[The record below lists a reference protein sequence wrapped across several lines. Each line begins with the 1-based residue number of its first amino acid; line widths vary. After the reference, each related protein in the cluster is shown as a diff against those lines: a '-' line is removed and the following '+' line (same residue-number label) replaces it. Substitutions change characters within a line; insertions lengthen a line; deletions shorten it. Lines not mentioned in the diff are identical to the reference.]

1 MERSS
6 SSTTTRGQV
15 DVDDEVADF
24 MIKDGR
30 AGVSLVEEP
39 NERRRSRLSALRILF
54 RVKEKE
60 LKLMSSPTGMVLPIV
75 QPTAT

>member
-1 MERSS
+1 MKRLQCQKGTDEITTVERSS
-6 SSTTTRGQV
+6 SSTITRGQV

-39 NERRRSRLSALRILF
+39 NDGDLVFPHCGFISRQRKGLSL
-54 RVKEKE
+54 
-60 LKLMSSPTGMVLPIV
+60 
-75 QPTAT
+75 